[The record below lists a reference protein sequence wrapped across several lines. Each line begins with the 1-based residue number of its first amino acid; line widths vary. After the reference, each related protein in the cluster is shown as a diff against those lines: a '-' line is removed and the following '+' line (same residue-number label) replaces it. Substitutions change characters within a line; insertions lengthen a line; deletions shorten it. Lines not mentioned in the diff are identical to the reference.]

1 MDNCIFCKII
11 KGEIPSTRIYE
22 DDVCIATLDINPAAM
37 GHTLIIPR
45 EHHNDITDNMD
56 EVLLGHLFKVAAMAG
71 ERQKERLGA
80 DGFNV
85 LQNNGTAA
93 GQSVRH
99 LHIHVIPRFD
109 NDGVLGLWK
118 PMEPSMD
125 ELRAMGEKL
134 S

>member
-1 MDNCIFCKII
+1 MDNCIFCKIV

-37 GHTLIIPR
+37 GHTLIIPK
-45 EHHNDITDNMD
+45 EHHNDITDNTD
-56 EVLLGHLFKVAAMAG
+56 EALLGHLFKVASIVG
-71 ERQKERLGA
+71 ERQKERLSA

-93 GQSVRH
+93 GQSVMH
-99 LHIHVIPRFD
+99 LHIHVIPRYD
-109 NDGVLGLWK
+109 NDGVIGLWK
-118 PMEPSMD
+118 PLEPSM
-125 ELRAMGEKL
+125 EEIAAMGEKL